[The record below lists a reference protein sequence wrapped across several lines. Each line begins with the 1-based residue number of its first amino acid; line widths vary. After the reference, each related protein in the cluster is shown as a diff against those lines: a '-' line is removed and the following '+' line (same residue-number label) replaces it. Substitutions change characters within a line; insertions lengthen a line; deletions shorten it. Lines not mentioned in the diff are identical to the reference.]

1 MRSSRSQHLVLLT
14 LLIASLTVAAAA
26 KKFPMEVGTSVP
38 AATGNVEVG
47 KDDNGNTRYTV
58 TVHHLADP
66 AKLTPAKAAYV
77 VWVQP
82 KGEEAHKA
90 GQLTVGDD
98 LKGEFKGTTPAK
110 DFEVFVTAED
120 GPTVDTPSGDR
131 VLRANVSR

>member
-1 MRSSRSQHLVLLT
+1 MRSSRSKHVLLLA

-26 KKFPMEVGTSVP
+26 KKFPMEVGSTVP
-38 AATGNVEVG
+38 AATGDVEIG

-58 TVHHLADP
+58 TVRHLADP
-66 AKLTPAKAAYV
+66 AKLTPAKSAYI
-77 VWVQP
+77 VWIQP
-82 KGEEAHKA
+82 KGEEAQKA
-90 GQLTVGDD
+90 GQLTIGEN

-120 GPTVDTPSGDR
+120 GPTVDTPASDR